1 MSEVNWQ
8 QIRADYEAGGTTLRQ
23 LATKY
28 GISKSVIGERK
39 FSEQWDNT
47 KERTADSGQR
57 TADRIPPP
65 PKLLQLPVPDD
76 AVSIARIGLHQLA
89 QHLQSDTILEVRDH
103 KSLSDALAQYVK
115 VLQTAPQEPESK
127 EGLVIPLEKL
137 SPSTRQEIRRLLV
150 EDARQ
155 QERTG

>member
-1 MSEVNWQ
+1 MSDVNWTAIQ
-8 QIRADYEAGGTTLRQ
+8 ADYEQGELSQSA
-23 LATKY
+23 LAKKH
-28 GISKSVIGERK
+28 GVS
-39 FSEQWDNT
+39 
-47 KERTADSGQR
+47 RTAIQKRAMKEAWQVAGCRLQVAGA
-57 TADRIPPP
+57 TTPLPPP
-65 PKLLQLPVPDD
+65 PKLLHLPIPDD

-89 QHLQSDTILEVRDH
+89 QHLQSDTMLEVRDH

-155 QERTG
+155 QGRTG

>member
-1 MSEVNWQ
+1 MSDVNWPQ
-8 QIRADYEAGGTTLRQ
+8 VRADYEAGGTSLRQ

-28 GISKSVIGERK
+28 GVSKTYLIERR
-39 FSEQWDNT
+39 D
-47 KERTADSGQR
+47 KEKWNRP
-57 TADRIPPP
+57 DRPTITDHRPPTTMPLP
-65 PKLLQLPVPDD
+65 PKLLQLPIPDD

-89 QHLQSDTILEVRDH
+89 QHLQTDTLLEVRDH

-115 VLQTAPQEPESK
+115 ILQTAPQEPETK

-137 SPSTRQEIRRLLV
+137 SPYTRQEIRRLLV

-155 QERTG
+155 QGRTG